1 MKKIASL
8 SPLGVILTSALALG
22 LILPGC
28 SPDQSAAPASG
39 SASSSASA
47 PAAGA
52 ASATAKPGAKA
63 AAVQVETVQPQS
75 MRVGVS
81 VVGTVEAAR
90 IAQLSAL
97 ADGPVLS
104 IKVREG
110 DAVKR
115 GQVLLSLGRSE
126 AVSSLTQSLRQ
137 DVAREQDNLT
147 RTRRLVEIGALPAE
161 QADIA
166 AANVTRLQA
175 QLTRNQESLRDYVVT
190 APWAGVV
197 SKMRVREGDVASPRA
212 PLVEMIDPTSLLVRV
227 AVAEADAA
235 QLRLGMPAEVA
246 LDAYPQQIIPAQ
258 ISRLYPTLDPRTH
271 TRLAELALVN
281 SPPLLTGMFARV
293 NIIVQTVPDA
303 LSVPSY
309 TLLSRADGA
318 QFVMV
323 MQDNKA
329 VRRPVKTA
337 LEVAGR
343 TQVLTG
349 LQPGDVLITAGHE
362 TLKDGAAVK
371 VVTSNAKAKP

>member
-1 MKKIASL
+1 MKKMDDL
-8 SPLGVILTSALALG
+8 SPSGVILMAVLMLG
-22 LILPGC
+22 ATLPGC
-28 SPDQSAAPASG
+28 SPNNAVTPASG
-39 SASSSASA
+39 TASA
-47 PAAGA
+47 PAAST
-52 ASATAKPGAKA
+52 ASAAAKPPVKA
-63 AAVQVETVQPQS
+63 AAVRIETIEPRPIQV
-75 MRVGVS
+75 RVS
-81 VVGTVEAAR
+81 VVGSVEAAR

-104 IKVREG
+104 VTVREG

-126 AVSSLTQSLRQ
+126 AVSSLTQSLRR
-137 DVAREQDNLT
+137 DLAREEDNLT
-147 RTRRLVEIGALPAE
+147 RTRRLVEIGALPGE
-161 QADIA
+161 QSDIA

-197 SKMRVREGDVASPRA
+197 SKMRVREGDVASPRT
-212 PLVEMIDPTSLLVRV
+212 PLVELIDPNSLLVRV

-246 LDAYPQQIIPAQ
+246 LDAYPQQIIPAK

-271 TRLAELALVN
+271 TRVAELALLTP
-281 SPPLLTGMFARV
+281 PPLLTGMFARV
-293 NIIVQTVPDA
+293 NIIVKTVPDA

-309 TLLSRADGA
+309 TLLSQADGA
-318 QFVMV
+318 KFVMV

-329 VRRPVKTA
+329 VRRLVTTD

-343 TQVLTG
+343 TQILTG
-349 LQPGDVLITAGHE
+349 LQPGDMLITAGHE
-362 TLKDGAAVK
+362 TLKAGAAVK
-371 VVTSNAKAKP
+371 VVTSNAKATP

>member
-1 MKKIASL
+1 MKKIDAL
-8 SPLGVILTSALALG
+8 SPLGVILTAVLMLG
-22 LILPGC
+22 ATIPGC
-28 SPDQSAAPASG
+28 SPSDAVTPASG
-39 SASSSASA
+39 TASS
-47 PAAGA
+47 PAASTTSA
-52 ASATAKPGAKA
+52 AAKPPVKA
-63 AAVQVETVQPQS
+63 AAVQVEAIEPRPIQ
-75 MRVGVS
+75 VGVS
-81 VVGTVEAAR
+81 VVGSVEAAR

-104 IKVREG
+104 VKVREG

-137 DVAREQDNLT
+137 DVAREEDNLA

-161 QADIA
+161 QSDIA

-197 SKMRVREGDVASPRA
+197 SKMRVREGDVTSPRT
-212 PLVEMIDPTSLLVRV
+212 PLVELIDPNSLLVRV

-246 LDAYPQQIIPAQ
+246 LDAYPQQIIPAK

-271 TRLAELALVN
+271 TRVAELALLTP
-281 SPPLLTGMFARV
+281 PPLLTGMFARV
-293 NIIVQTVPDA
+293 NIIVKTVPDA
-303 LSVPSY
+303 LSVLSY
-309 TLLSRADGA
+309 TLLSQADGA
-318 QFVMV
+318 KFVMV

-329 VRRPVKTA
+329 VRRPVTTD

-343 TQVLTG
+343 TQILTG
-349 LQPGDVLITAGHE
+349 LQSGDMLITAGHE

-371 VVTSNAKAKP
+371 VVTSNAKAAP